1 MEKNCYLKEFRSEV
15 NNPNLFEVVGGF
27 ECDFITSGIGEV
39 QAFYAIDNSHPIKL
53 KLPVGVTPISD
64 NYISYDEATNT
75 VVYTSG
81 LRLSVQN
88 TKLHCVLLDKYNIK
102 SVNLGDGAGIKNTSP
117 LKVCR
122 NIAKINL
129 YYTSILNNG
138 SFDLSDFYQPVVT
151 ELNIDMTTYAQANIT
166 GNLNTW
172 LEGCDASKLVTLN
185 VKREQLID
193 EDTNIASLCGRF
205 TALTTMGFH
214 GVTRLKGTVENLVAN
229 QVAKGRTTCN
239 QISIISGGTLGTNVT
254 FNGAEFTGIVSAK
267 STLKWKPTTSLA
279 EGAVTDICLNST
291 AITISANGTKI
302 ADATPW

>member
-27 ECDFITSGIGEV
+27 ECDFITSNIGEA
-39 QAFYAIDNSHPIKL
+39 QGFAATDKSHPIKL
-53 KLPVGVTPISD
+53 KLPVGVTPRRG
-64 NYISYDEATNT
+64 YISYDEATN
-75 VVYTSG
+75 VAVYTAG
-81 LRLSVQN
+81 LILSVQN
-88 TKLHCVLLDKYNIK
+88 TKVHCVLLDKYNLK
-102 SVNLGDGAGIKNTSP
+102 TVRLGNNTGIKNTSP

-122 NIAKINL
+122 NIAIVSL
-129 YYTSILNNG
+129 SSPSILNNS

-151 ELNIDMTTYAQANIT
+151 ELNIDITTYVQANIT

-214 GVTRLKGTVENLVAN
+214 GVTRLKGTVEDLVAN

-254 FNGAEFTGIVSAK
+254 FNGAAFTGITNAK

-279 EGAVTDICLNST
+279 
-291 AITISANGTKI
+291 
-302 ADATPW
+302 